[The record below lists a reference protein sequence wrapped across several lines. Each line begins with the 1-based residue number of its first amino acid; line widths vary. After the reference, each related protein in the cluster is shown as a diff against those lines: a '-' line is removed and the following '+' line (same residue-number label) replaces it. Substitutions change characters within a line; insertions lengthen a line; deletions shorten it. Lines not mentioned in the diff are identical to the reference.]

1 MFCSIGGKQA
11 LWHPSMSRCP
21 VYDKGTG
28 DPPRCYVPCRNQHL
42 YEQQRSTCKPSAST
56 TIQFTQYIVRVD
68 SMEFLEL
75 LQRQLWRW
83 TEAGREEVPARGVL
97 LPRIGQ
103 TGGGL

>member
-11 LWHPSMSRCP
+11 LWHPSMSRCH

-28 DPPRCYVPCRNQHL
+28 DPQAVMCFAEINIYMNNNVQPVNHQH
-42 YEQQRSTCKPSAST
+42 QQP
-56 TIQFTQYIVRVD
+56 FTQYVVRVD

-75 LQRQLWRW
+75 LQRELWRW
-83 TEAGREEVPARGVL
+83 AEGGREEVPARGVH